1 MTSVV
6 RLSDHRRKSPYL
18 HFTRPELNRLLGLYA
33 ARVSKGEWRDY
44 AIHLGSEAASFMV
57 FRHSQ
62 ENPLFV
68 ISKLS
73 AGGKSRTRG
82 PNARNGRYVVLS
94 RERKLSQGHSLDDVL
109 AVFDRPIRLV
119 SS

>member
-1 MTSVV
+1 MTTVV
-6 RLSDHRRKSPYL
+6 RFSDHQRKPPYL

-33 ARVSKGEWRDY
+33 TRVSKGEWRDY
-44 AIHLGSEAASFMV
+44 AIHLGPDAASFMV

-68 ISKLS
+68 ISKLG
-73 AGGKSRTRG
+73 AGKARTRAQT
-82 PNARNGRYVVLS
+82 ARQGRYVVFN
-94 RERKLSQGHSLDDVL
+94 RQHKLSQGHSLDDVL

-119 SS
+119 SN

>member
-6 RLSDHRRKSPYL
+6 RLSDHRRKPPYL
-18 HFTRPELNRLLGLYA
+18 HFTRLELNRLLGLYA

-44 AIHLGSEAASFMV
+44 AIHLGPDAASFMV

-62 ENPLFV
+62 EHPLFV
-68 ISKLS
+68 ISKLG
-73 AGGKSRTRG
+73 AGKTRSK
-82 PNARNGRYVVLS
+82 ARIARQGQYVVIS
-94 RERKLSQGHSLDDVL
+94 RQSRLSQGHSLDDVL
-109 AVFDRPIRLV
+109 EVFNRPIKLV

>member
-1 MTSVV
+1 MATVV
-6 RLSDHRRKSPYL
+6 RLSDRRRKPPYL
-18 HFTRPELNRLLGLYA
+18 HFTRVELNQLLGLYA

-44 AIHLGSEAASFMV
+44 AIHLGADAASFMV

-68 ISKLS
+68 ISKL
-73 AGGKSRTRG
+73 GPGKNRAKG
-82 PNARNGRYVVLS
+82 PQARNGQYVVQN
-94 RERKLSQGHSLDDVL
+94 RQHKLSQGDGLADVL

-119 SS
+119 SI